1 MQISPQTAY
10 DNLQMLDRVDIA
22 KSAIYRQLAQEVIA
36 DPEVSLTWRQAIA
49 DRLNQANNHLLATQS
64 VSEDSY

>member
-10 DNLQMLDRVDIA
+10 DNLQLLDRVDVA

-49 DRLNQANNHLLATQS
+49 DRLNQANNHLLAAQP
-64 VSEDSY
+64 VSDDSY